1 MRRLVF
7 LLVLALLGWWGYG
20 WATGA
25 EASGDGKQ
33 VPPGGAHA
41 PTPALET
48 PLSQVLSVGQD
59 KQQAKPIENR
69 STEHAAETP
78 PAPPVTPG
86 LAELLPRL
94 AQREPA
100 AVSLGWAAL
109 ATNAGAAPQELVAA
123 LVPQGKDFA
132 SQLAALGADNSFL
145 HSAEGRSLATSALAA
160 AMALPD
166 AEAVAAGT
174 QLINLSLRGRIER
187 ANTQARA
194 CVDEAYRK
202 YRVRADRWVCDPGNV
217 AGSRSYT
224 IADGDTLG
232 KVASKFRREKI
243 AVESGTLAVL
253 NRIHNENAVQVGQQI
268 KVPVDPIY
276 AVVEKRS
283 YSLAVYVGN
292 SLLRLYWI
300 GHGADDKTPVADFT
314 VGDKQPKPQWTAP
327 NGDVYPYGDP
337 RNILGE
343 YFIKF
348 RHASYTGFGAHGTPM
363 PDTICTMS
371 SMGCI
376 RMLAPDIQEL
386 FKILPRDARISVR
399 ASESLR

>member
-1 MRRLVF
+1 M
-7 LLVLALLGWWGYG
+7 LA
-20 WATGA
+20 A
-25 EASGDGKQ
+25 
-33 VPPGGAHA
+33 
-41 PTPALET
+41 
-48 PLSQVLSVGQD
+48 GQD
-59 KQQAKPIENR
+59 KQQDKQVETRN
-69 STEHAAETP
+69 TGHVGETP
-78 PAPPVTPG
+78 PAAPVMPGLIISG
-86 LAELLPRL
+86 LAELLPRI

-109 ATNAGAAPQELVAA
+109 ATNAGAAPELVAA
-123 LVPQGKDFA
+123 LTPQGKDFA
-132 SQLAALGADNSFL
+132 AQLAALGADNSFL
-145 HSAEGRSLATSALAA
+145 HSAEGRALATSALAA

-166 AEAVAAGT
+166 AEAVAAGSK
-174 QLINLSLRGRIER
+174 LISLSLRGRIDR

-202 YRVRADRWVCDPGNV
+202 YRVRADRWVCDPANV

-224 IADGDTLG
+224 IGDGDTLG

-243 AVESGTLAVL
+243 PVESGTLAVL
-253 NRIHNENAVQVGQQI
+253 NRISNENTVQVGQQI

-283 YSLAVYVGN
+283 FSLAVYVGD

-314 VGDKQPKPQWTAP
+314 VGDKQPRPQWTAP

-348 RHASYTGFGAHGTPM
+348 RHPSYTGFGAHGTPM

>member
-1 MRRLVF
+1 MRRLFF
-7 LLVLALLGWWGYG
+7 LLVLATLGWWGYG
-20 WATGA
+20 WVTGA
-25 EASGDGKQ
+25 EASGDGKL
-33 VPPGGAHA
+33 VPTA
-41 PTPALET
+41 PLDA
-48 PLSQVLSVGQD
+48 PLANMLSASQD
-59 KQQAKPIENR
+59 KQVQKASPEPV
-69 STEHAAETP
+69 AETP
-78 PAPPVTPG
+78 PAPPVMPG
-86 LAELLPRL
+86 LAELLPRIT
-94 AQREPA
+94 QREPA
-100 AVSLGWAAL
+100 AVSLGWAAV
-109 ATNAGAAPQELVAA
+109 ATQTGAPPQELLAA
-123 LVPQGKDFA
+123 LVAQGKDFA

-145 HSAEGRSLATSALAA
+145 HSAEGRALATSALAA

-166 AEAVAAGT
+166 AEAVAAGS
-174 QLINLSLRGRIER
+174 QLINLSLRGRIDR
-187 ANTQARA
+187 AHTQARA
-194 CVDEAYRK
+194 NVDEAYRK

-224 IADGDTLG
+224 IGDGDTLG
-232 KVASKFRREKI
+232 RVASKFRREKI
-243 AVESGTLAVL
+243 PVESGTLAVL
-253 NRIHNENAVQVGQQI
+253 NRIHNENAVQVGQKI
-268 KVPVDPIY
+268 KVPVDPIH

-283 YSLAVYVGN
+283 FSLAVYVGD

-327 NGDVYPYGDP
+327 NGDVYAYGDP

>member
-7 LLVLALLGWWGYG
+7 LLVLATLGWWGYG

-25 EASGDGKQ
+25 QASGDGK
-33 VPPGGAHA
+33 VAPGGAQA
-41 PTPALET
+41 TPTPIGTA
-48 PLSQVLSVGQD
+48 PLSQMLAVGQD
-59 KQQAKPIENR
+59 KQVETRN
-69 STEHAAETP
+69 TEHAAETP
-78 PAPPVTPG
+78 PAAPVMPG
-86 LAELLPRL
+86 LAELLPRI

-109 ATNAGAAPQELVAA
+109 ATNAGAPPQELVAA
-123 LVPQGKDFA
+123 LAPQGKDFA
-132 SQLAALGADNSFL
+132 AQLAALGADNSFL
-145 HSAEGRSLATSALAA
+145 HSAEGRALATSALGT

-166 AEAVAAGT
+166 AEAVAAGSK
-174 QLINLSLRGRIER
+174 LISLSLRGRIDR

-202 YRVRADRWVCDPGNV
+202 YRVRADRWVCDPANV

-224 IADGDTLG
+224 IGDGDTLG

-243 AVESGTLAVL
+243 PVESGTLAVL
-253 NRIHNENAVQVGQQI
+253 NRISNENTVQVGQQI

-283 YSLAVYVGN
+283 YSLAVYVGD

-300 GHGADDKTPVADFT
+300 GHGENDKTPVADFT
-314 VGDKQPKPQWTAP
+314 VGDKQPRPQWTAP

-348 RHASYTGFGAHGTPM
+348 RHPSYTGFGAHGTPM